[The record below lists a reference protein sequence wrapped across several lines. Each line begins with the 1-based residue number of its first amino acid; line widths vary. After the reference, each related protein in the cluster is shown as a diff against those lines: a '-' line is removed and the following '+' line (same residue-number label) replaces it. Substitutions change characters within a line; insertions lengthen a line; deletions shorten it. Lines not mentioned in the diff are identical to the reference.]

1 MEENQS
7 PSPELLELEAKG
19 WKSNAEGWYLPN
31 STMHNPVTYQDAL
44 TMQKVLNEW
53 NVESSKRN

>member
-1 MEENQS
+1 MTEQS
-7 PSPELLELEAKG
+7 PSPELLELEEKG
-19 WKSNAEGWYLPN
+19 WVRVDDGWYLPK

-53 NVESSKRN
+53 SKK